1 MASSLKKNYL
11 SPLYQSSSSS
21 LSQESS
27 KTSEDYRPV
36 RAENEERKT
45 LSPIERKETR
55 TKKLDRVRLIGIEK
69 VEEEKDLV
77 LNLGRRK
84 NQRSHPLSFF
94 PLSAPLSSSFSLLK
108 EEIIERDD
116 EESEE

>member
-11 SPLYQSSSSS
+11 SPLFQSSSSS

-77 LNLGRRK
+77 LNLGRRGK
-84 NQRSHPLSFF
+84 INDHILSPSFLFRRLSPLLF
-94 PLSAPLSSSFSLLK
+94 LCLK
-108 EEIIERDD
+108 KR
-116 EESEE
+116 